1 MKHRH
6 EPLLGA
12 LLSVLVA
19 CARAPDGSATPSA
32 AESSTTASPTNRVDI
47 PATVRRNLGI
57 TFAEVEVRH
66 VAQTLRVPGAF
77 ELQPLA
83 RHEYRMT
90 LPGRVQVLVDQLDR
104 VEPGTPLYRYQS
116 PAWPELLHEIILGE
130 QAMETERAEI
140 KVGRAKLEE
149 ARRKLELARERIEAL
164 AQADFKK
171 ADLEVQA
178 AELEASLPRLEAE
191 IELAETRLAN
201 AKRTR
206 RHAMHR
212 AATASAIPEVELEAE
227 VPVEDGGEERVP
239 RYLTVD
245 WIEVRAVEPGIV
257 EALAVT
263 DGAFVEP
270 PATVVSTVD
279 PRLLR
284 FRAQALQADLPRISG
299 AREARIVPPPS
310 PGIPIDAGVTAT
322 VTVGLEAH
330 PEERTVTLIAT
341 PETPLEATG
350 NWIRPGVSAFLE
362 LVVAGTEGPALA
374 VPRAAVVQDGLTHV
388 VFRRD
393 PADPNKAIR
402 VEADLGVSDGSWVV
416 LQSGVMRG
424 DEVVLSGAYEL
435 KLATQQSGAA
445 QKGGHFHADGSFHGD
460 H

>member
-1 MKHRH
+1 MIRRH
-6 EPLLGA
+6 ESILGA
-12 LLSVLVA
+12 LLCALAA
-19 CARAPDGSATPSA
+19 CSPASEGGAAPGT
-32 AESSTTASPTNRVDI
+32 AESSTPASPTNRVDI

-83 RHEYRMT
+83 RHEYRMA
-90 LPGRVQVLVDQLDR
+90 LPGRVQMLVDQFDR
-104 VEPGTPLYRYQS
+104 VEPGTPLYRYRS

-130 QAMETERAEI
+130 QAIETALSEI

-149 ARRKLELARERIEAL
+149 TRRKLELARERIEAL

-191 IELAETRLAN
+191 VELAETRLAN
-201 AKRTR
+201 SKRTR
-206 RHAMHR
+206 QHALHR
-212 AATASAIPEVELEAE
+212 ASTASEIPEAELETE
-227 VPVEDGGEERVP
+227 VPAKDGGEERVP
-239 RYLTVD
+239 RYLTID
-245 WIEVRAVEPGIV
+245 WIEVRTIEPGIV

-279 PRLLR
+279 PRLVR
-284 FRAQALQADLPRISG
+284 FRAQALQADLHKFSG
-299 AREARIVPPPS
+299 AQEARIVPPPS
-310 PGIPIDAGVTAT
+310 PGIPIDTGVKAT

-330 PEERTVTLIAT
+330 PEERTVTLIAN
-341 PETPLEATG
+341 PEATLDA
-350 NWIRPGVSAFLE
+350 NSEWIRPGVSAFLE
-362 LVVAGTEGPALA
+362 VVVAGTEGPALA
-374 VPRAAVVQDGLTHV
+374 VPRSAVVQDGLTHL

-402 VEADLGVSDGSWVV
+402 VEADLGVSDGLWVV
-416 LQSGVMRG
+416 LNSGVMRG

-435 KLATQQSGAA
+435 KLATQQSGSA